1 MAQTLKNKSILL
13 IISGGI
19 AAYKALE
26 LIRLIKKSGGHVRC
40 VITPGGEKFVTPLSV
55 SALSEET
62 AYTDLWSLKDETEMG
77 HIRLSREAD
86 LIVIAPASANII
98 AQMAYGL
105 AEDLASTTLLANLDT
120 PVLIAPAM
128 NHAMWNNAA
137 TQENI
142 KTLEA
147 RGIKRIGPD
156 IGDMACGEHGP
167 GRMAPPEDI
176 FKAISN
182 HLAIKSS
189 SPLQGLS
196 ALVTSGPTYEP
207 LDPVR
212 FIGNRSSGKQGHAI
226 ATALANAG
234 ADVTL
239 ITGPVNIPDPSGIKT
254 IHVETAEEMLNA
266 CESTLPVDIAICA
279 AAVSDW
285 SAKTAQDQKIKKRGD
300 KTPPTIDLKQ
310 NPDILHTIATLPR
323 HNYEEATAGHKNRPQ
338 LVIGF
343 AAETNNL
350 EENAKAKL
358 HKKSCDMIL
367 ANLVGQKD
375 KKTFG
380 EDENHV
386 YLITLNE
393 TQDWQPMSKKAIAE
407 KLVDEIAK
415 HFLNKHDIKNAAE

>member
-1 MAQTLKNKSILL
+1 MNKSLENKSILL

-19 AAYKALE
+19 AAYKSLE
-26 LIRLIKKSGGHVRC
+26 LIRLIKKAGGHVRC
-40 VITPGGEKFVTPLSV
+40 IITSGGEKFVTPLSV

-62 AYTDLWSLKDETEMG
+62 VYTSLWSLKDETEMG

-86 LIVIAPASANII
+86 LILIAPASANII

-137 TQENI
+137 TQDNI
-142 KTLEA
+142 KTLAE

-156 IGDMACGEHGP
+156 NGDMACGEHGP
-167 GRMAPPEDI
+167 GRMAEPEAI
-176 FKAISN
+176 FTAISN
-182 HLAIKSS
+182 QLSNKSTNQ
-189 SPLQGLS
+189 LKGLK

-212 FIGNRSSGKQGHAI
+212 FLGNRSSGKQGHAI
-226 ATALANAG
+226 ASALAKAG

-239 ITGPVNIPDPSGIKT
+239 ITGPTALPAPADVKT
-254 IHVETAEEMLNA
+254 INIETAQEMLNA
-266 CESTLPVDIAICA
+266 CETALPTDIAICA

-285 SAKTAQDQKIKKRGD
+285 APETEQNQKIKKRVAS
-300 KTPPTIDLKQ
+300 TPPPIALRE
-310 NPDILHTIATLPR
+310 NPDILHTIAT
-323 HNYEEATAGHKNRPQ
+323 HINRPS

-343 AAETNNL
+343 AAETNDL
-350 EENAKAKL
+350 IDNAKAKL
-358 HKKSCDMIL
+358 KTKSCDIIL

-386 YLITLNE
+386 YLVTLNE
-393 TQDWQPMSKKAIAE
+393 TQDWQEMSKQAIAE
-407 KLVDEIAK
+407 KLVAEIATRLK
-415 HFLNKHDIKNAAE
+415 PDTLKEAAE